1 MDMPF
6 YFFFGL
12 LGLAVGALV
21 VWLLLADHPFEG
33 PEPPIGPVDEVEATM
48 LVRAMAGR
56 GSAMDEKTVVD
67 LIELHTA
74 YLEGR
79 ISDDLVVTARPRG
92 GALQATATDRLV
104 PESAAV
110 EGAPADDLSHDPS
123 GPEFPERD

>member
-21 VWLLLADHPFEG
+21 VWLLVADHPFEG

-48 LVRAMAGR
+48 LVRAMARRGR
-56 GSAMDEKTVVD
+56 PMDEGTVVD
-67 LIELHTA
+67 LIALHTA

-79 ISDDLVVTARPRG
+79 ISDELVVTARPRRG
-92 GALQATATDRLV
+92 SLRASATDLPV
-104 PESAAV
+104 LEVEAV
-110 EGAPADDLSHDPS
+110 EGTPADDTSASESS
-123 GPEFPERD
+123 GQE